1 MDAKMIEKAI
11 MDRINAPGWVTTRG
25 VLRDPS
31 GQMADEESKKV
42 EAVMRDLASKNL
54 VTLWKLV
61 MQDNGT
67 ELMVAARNGLAL
79 DQDLE
84 ARNAWAKAVPFKE

>member
-1 MDAKMIEKAI
+1 MDAKMIEKSI

-79 DQDLE
+79 DKDLE

>member
-1 MDAKMIEKAI
+1 MDEKMIEKVI

-42 EAVMRDLASKNL
+42 EAVMKNLAGNNL

-84 ARNAWAKAVPFKE
+84 ARNAWAKAVPYKE

>member
-1 MDAKMIEKAI
+1 MDEKIIEKTI
-11 MDRINAPGWVTTRG
+11 RDRIEAPGWVTTRG

-42 EAVMRDLASKNL
+42 ETVMKALADKNL

-67 ELMVAARNGLAL
+67 ELLVAARNGLAL
-79 DQDLE
+79 DKDLE

>member
-1 MDAKMIEKAI
+1 MDEKMIEKAI
-11 MDRINAPGWVTTRG
+11 MDRIEAPGWVTTRG

-31 GQMADEESKKV
+31 GQMADEESRRV
-42 EAVMRDLASKNL
+42 EAVMKTLADKKL
-54 VTLWKLV
+54 VTLWTLV

-79 DQDLE
+79 DKDLE